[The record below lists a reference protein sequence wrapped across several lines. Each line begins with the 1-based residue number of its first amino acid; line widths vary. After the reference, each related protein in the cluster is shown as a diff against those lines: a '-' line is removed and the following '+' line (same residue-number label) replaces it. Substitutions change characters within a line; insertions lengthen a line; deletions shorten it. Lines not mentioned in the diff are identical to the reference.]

1 MEDESLKY
9 NEPTI
14 ANIIVYQE
22 VVQTEDGANS
32 PKSKLDRECTMSPSL
47 REVEGDA
54 TSQPA
59 AMDSP
64 EK

>member
-1 MEDESLKY
+1 MEDESVKN

-32 PKSKLDRECTMSPSL
+32 PQSKLDRERTMSPSL

-54 TSQPA
+54 TS
-59 AMDSP
+59 
-64 EK
+64 